1 MNENLKNPPQPDP
14 DTAGPSATKKCPWP
28 RPNNAKKAKKG
39 SDIYNKLCWTST
51 EPPQPMRRYLFDGK
65 PGVDDIVQSCN
76 LLEIFELIITDEI
89 VNHIVTYSN
98 LYANQSIGNKEFKKF
113 SDYVT
118 GRRLLLLKS
127 DCVLPHWFI
136 KECCTNRNSICTIL
150 KTTFLTTQGL
160 EEFYHKIRWYYWKIF
175 YILLIMRN

>member
-1 MNENLKNPPQPDP
+1 
-14 DTAGPSATKKCPWP
+14 
-28 RPNNAKKAKKG
+28 
-39 SDIYNKLCWTST
+39 
-51 EPPQPMRRYLFDGK
+51 MRRYLFDGK
-65 PGVDDIVQSCN
+65 PGVDAIVQSCN

-127 DCVLPHWFI
+127 DCVLPH
-136 KECCTNRNSICTIL
+136 
-150 KTTFLTTQGL
+150 
-160 EEFYHKIRWYYWKIF
+160 
-175 YILLIMRN
+175 